1 MFYGVFI
8 VAMVLNGC
16 ASMALIE
23 ELLIRFGLRNDIRH
37 YLLTACRVLAL
48 AFVLQLFVRHVVI
61 GQISTATPLSAQQQE
76 SIRLAT
82 GRLWSL
88 LREIKPQAPGPL
100 YVGFSSPYP
109 VTSAAIQLYA
119 AQAKMNL
126 VVRDELYFRSAQET
140 GDALLKS
147 EILVL
152 SSSIQHTLVGP
163 RVGDELIARMDAEKG
178 VCLLDSMSFPDVTLR
193 VYRRGC

>member
-1 MFYGVFI
+1 VFI

-16 ASMALIE
+16 ASMASIE
-23 ELLIRFGLRNDIRH
+23 SLLARTGLATDIRRH
-37 YLLTACRVLAL
+37 LLTAGRVLAL
-48 AFVLQLFVRHVVI
+48 AIALDLFVKHVVI
-61 GQISTATPLSAQQQE
+61 GQLSVATPLSAQQQD
-76 SIRLAT
+76 SIRAST
-82 GRLWSL
+82 ERLWSL
-88 LREIKPQAPGPL
+88 LRDIKPAPSGPL

-109 VTSAAIQLYA
+109 VTPATIHLYA
-119 AQAKMNL
+119 AQALMNL
-126 VVRDELYFRSAQET
+126 VVRGEMLHRTATAT
-140 GDALLKS
+140 GDALLQS
-147 EILVL
+147 YILVV